1 MKRKYTSK
9 ERKSLLL
16 EMLRNNNKILI
27 TDLVRIF
34 EVSEVSIRKDLE
46 DLEEKKLLLR
56 VKGGAVNIHQ
66 LNDMDD
72 LSIDRKQLKNAR
84 EKQLIGKYAASLIKE
99 NETIILDSGTT
110 TLEIAKNLAKYN
122 NLTIITNGLN
132 IAMALAGY
140 NRFSVIV
147 LGGNMR
153 SVSISTVGML
163 AESCLRNFYCDKLFL
178 GVDSFN
184 IERGISTPNIEEASL
199 NQAMISAA
207 KEVIAVFDSSKFEKR
222 SFAFIASLDK
232 INTIITDSGISEEIR
247 EHIERKGIKLH
258 IVDIDNP

>member
-16 EMLRNNNKILI
+16 GMLSKHNKIFI
-27 TDLVRIF
+27 SDLVKTF
-34 EVSEVSIRKDLE
+34 EVSEVSIRKDLA
-46 DLEEKKLLLR
+46 DLENKKLLLR

-66 LNDMDD
+66 LYDMDD

-84 EKQLIGKYAASLIKE
+84 EKQAIGKYAASLINE
-99 NETIILDSGTT
+99 NDTIILDSGTT
-110 TLEIAKNLAKYN
+110 TQEIAKNLDNYN

-140 NRFSVIV
+140 KRFSVIV

-153 SVSISTVGML
+153 FVSVSTVGML
-163 AESCLRNFYCDKLFL
+163 AESYLRNFYCDKLFL
-178 GVDSFN
+178 GVDSIN
-184 IERGISTPNIEEASL
+184 LERGISTPNIEEASL

-207 KEVIAVFDSSKFEKR
+207 KEVIAVLDSSKFEKR
-222 SFAFIASLDK
+222 SFAIIASLEK
-232 INTIITDSGISEEIR
+232 INAIITDSGISQEMR
-247 EHIERKGIKLH
+247 EQIERKGIKLH
-258 IVDIDNP
+258 IADIDNP